1 MNAQNQLT
9 VPNNSAN
16 SHPYDEGDLNM
27 VRGGAEDLQA
37 LPSSMEATEVEDPG
51 AIDDAKVAFYCLAQ
65 ENIKRGPGLSTWHSL
80 APQ

>member
-27 VRGGAEDLQA
+27 ARGGAEDLQA
-37 LPSSMEATEVEDPG
+37 MPFMEDTEVEDPG
-51 AIDDAKVAFYCLAQ
+51 ALDDAKDANYYLVQGCEDTGADTDMAI
-65 ENIKRGPGLSTWHSL
+65 E
-80 APQ
+80 